1 MSISFVTLGRL
12 CIRDFCG
19 YYCPAGKDGGTMK
32 IEIRRFFDEFFLYS
46 SQFFILF
53 ILMLLITP
61 AADAL
66 QPASLV
72 IVTFFLVVQIL
83 LLVGQG
89 HKPIL
94 RILFSFI
101 TPAAYTLVRLL
112 EGSFISFD
120 MANAFIWGASLYVG
134 LFQAAALSSRGAW
147 FKRSAEFFLA
157 LGAVILF
164 IFFYFYLDLRLG
176 LAKRLASGEIGR
188 AQYAKALGLESFG
201 GSFLK
206 FLETPQNDFLIFG
219 VATFGIFLLANK
231 MTVLSLRLRIA
242 GLFGATR
249 TDERIDAPETATG
262 QAATVTVIS
271 SDIRDFTSLADRLS
285 PEHSVAILNR
295 YYSLWAVAADR
306 HGGRIA
312 GTTGDSVLMVF
323 GLLGEKDAAERALA
337 CARDFI
343 SELPGLREDLL
354 SVSLPAPVEVSIGIN
369 AGSIVAGDLGVAGS
383 RRLGV
388 FGDAVSVAAR
398 LDSLCREFKQD
409 LLLSQS
415 VFRQLELESQARL
428 VRIGEVLLRN
438 STQPVPVYG
447 TK

>member
-1 MSISFVTLGRL
+1 MVAMRVDL
-12 CIRDFCG
+12 
-19 YYCPAGKDGGTMK
+19 K
-32 IEIRRFFDEFFLYS
+32 RFFDEFFLYS
-46 SQFFILF
+46 SQFFVFF

-61 AADAL
+61 ATDAL
-66 QPASLV
+66 GPTSLV
-72 IVTFFLVVQIL
+72 IVTLFLIVQIL

-112 EGSFISFD
+112 KGSFISMD
-120 MANAFIWGASLYVG
+120 MANGFIWGAALYVG
-134 LFQAAALSSRGAW
+134 LFQAIALSARSTW
-147 FKRSAEFFLA
+147 FKRAAETLLA
-157 LGAVILF
+157 VGVVLLF
-164 IFFYFYLDLRLG
+164 VFFYFYLDLRLG
-176 LAKRLASGEIGR
+176 LSRRLAAGQISS
-188 AQYAKALGLESFG
+188 AQYAKSLGISSFG
-201 GSFLK
+201 PSFMK
-206 FLETPQNDFLIFG
+206 FLETPQNLFLIFG
-219 VATFGIFLLANK
+219 VATFGIMLLASK
-231 MTVLSLRLRIA
+231 VKVLGLRSRIA
-242 GLFGATR
+242 GLFGTAR
-249 TDERIDAPETATG
+249 VDEKVGDPAAAAG
-262 QAATVTVIS
+262 QAATVTVVS
-271 SDIRDFTSLADRLS
+271 SDIRDFTGLADRLS
-285 PEHSVAILNR
+285 PERAVALLNR
-295 YYSLWAVAADR
+295 YYSVWAVAADR
-306 HGGRIA
+306 HGGRLA
-312 GTTGDSVLMVF
+312 GTTGDSVVVVF

-343 SELPGLREDLL
+343 AELPGLRDDLQ
-354 SVSLPAPVEVSIGIN
+354 SASLPAPADVSIGMH
-369 AGSIVAGDLGVAGS
+369 AGTIVAGDLGVQGS

-388 FGDAVSVAAR
+388 FGEAVSTAAR

>member
-1 MSISFVTLGRL
+1 
-12 CIRDFCG
+12 
-19 YYCPAGKDGGTMK
+19 MK

-61 AADAL
+61 STDAL
-66 QPASLV
+66 RPSSLV
-72 IVTFFLVVQIL
+72 IVTFFLIIQVL

-101 TPAAYTLVRLL
+101 TPAAYTLVRML
-112 EGSFISFD
+112 EGSFVPLD
-120 MANAFIWGASLYVG
+120 MANAFIWGAALYVG
-134 LFQAAALSSRGAW
+134 LFQAAALSAKGAW
-147 FKRSAEFFLA
+147 FKRVSETFLA
-157 LGAVILF
+157 LGTVLLF

-176 LAKRLASGEIGR
+176 LAKNLASGAIGR
-188 AQYAKALGLESFG
+188 PQYIKALGLGSFG
-201 GSFLK
+201 STFLK
-206 FLETPQNDFLIFG
+206 FLESPQNDFLIFG
-219 VATFGIFLLANK
+219 VATFGIFLLASK
-231 MTVLSLRLRIA
+231 MIVLGLRSRIA
-242 GLFGATR
+242 WLFGAAR
-249 TDERIDAPETATG
+249 ADEKADDPTIATG

-271 SDIRDFTSLADRLS
+271 SDIKDFTGLADRLS
-285 PEHSVAILNR
+285 PERSVAILNR
-295 YYSLWAVAADR
+295 YYSMWAIAADR

-312 GTTGDSVLMVF
+312 GTTGDSVLVVF

-337 CARDFI
+337 SARDFI
-343 SELPGLREDLL
+343 AELPGLRDDLL
-354 SVSLPAPVEVSIGIN
+354 SASIPAPTEVSIGIN
-369 AGSIVAGDLGVAGS
+369 SGSIVAGDLGVASS

-388 FGDAVSVAAR
+388 FGEAVSVAAR

-409 LLLSQS
+409 ILLSQS

>member
-1 MSISFVTLGRL
+1 
-12 CIRDFCG
+12 
-19 YYCPAGKDGGTMK
+19 MK

-112 EGSFISFD
+112 EGSFVSFD

-157 LGAVILF
+157 LGAVLLF

-176 LAKRLASGEIGR
+176 LAKRLASGEIGQ

-249 TDERIDAPETATG
+249 ADEKINAPEAATG

-343 SELPGLREDLL
+343 AELPGLREDLL
-354 SVSLPAPVEVSIGIN
+354 SASLPAPVEVSIGIN
-369 AGSIVAGDLGVAGS
+369 AGSIVAGDLGVASS

>member
-1 MSISFVTLGRL
+1 MRV
-12 CIRDFCG
+12 DV
-19 YYCPAGKDGGTMK
+19 K
-32 IEIRRFFDEFFLYS
+32 RFFDEFFLYS
-46 SQFFILF
+46 SQFFVFF

-61 AADAL
+61 SADAL
-66 QPASLV
+66 GPMSLV
-72 IVTFFLVVQIL
+72 IMTLFLVVQIL

-89 HKPIL
+89 HKPLL

-112 EGSFISFD
+112 TGTFIPLD
-120 MANAFIWGASLYVG
+120 MAIGFIWGAALYVG
-134 LFQAAALSSRGAW
+134 FFQAVALSGRGTW
-147 FKRSAEFFLA
+147 FKRAAEALLA
-157 LGAVILF
+157 AGVVLLF

-176 LAKRLASGEIGR
+176 LSRRLAAGQIDS
-188 AQYAKALGLESFG
+188 AQYAKALGLASFG
-201 GSFLK
+201 PSFLK
-206 FLETPQNDFLIFG
+206 FLETPQNLFLIFG
-219 VATFGIFLLANK
+219 VTTFGIMLLASK
-231 MTVLSLRLRIA
+231 VKVLGLRSRIA
-242 GLFGATR
+242 GLFGTAR
-249 TDERIDAPETATG
+249 VDEKIGDPAAAAG
-262 QAATVTVIS
+262 QATIVTVLS
-271 SDIRDFTSLADRLS
+271 SDIRDFTGLADRLS
-285 PEHSVAILNR
+285 PERSVAILNR
-295 YYSLWAVAADR
+295 YYSVWAVAADR

-312 GTTGDSVLMVF
+312 GTTGDSVVVVF

-343 SELPGLREDLL
+343 AELPGFRDDLQ
-354 SVSLPAPVEVSIGIN
+354 SASLPAPTDVSIGMHSG
-369 AGSIVAGDLGVAGS
+369 AIVAGDLGVQGS

-388 FGDAVSVAAR
+388 FGEAVSTAAR

-409 LLLSQS
+409 ILLSQS

>member
-1 MSISFVTLGRL
+1 MRV
-12 CIRDFCG
+12 D
-19 YYCPAGKDGGTMK
+19 AK
-32 IEIRRFFDEFFLYS
+32 RFFDEFFLYS
-46 SQFFILF
+46 SQFFVFF

-61 AADAL
+61 SADTL
-66 QPASLV
+66 GPTSLIIVTLFLV
-72 IVTFFLVVQIL
+72 IQIL

-101 TPAAYTLVRLL
+101 TPTAYTLARLL
-112 EGSFISFD
+112 TGTFLALD
-120 MANAFIWGASLYVG
+120 MANAFIWWAALYVG
-134 LFQAAALSSRGAW
+134 LFQAVALSARGTW
-147 FKRSAEFFLA
+147 FKRVAETFLA
-157 LGAVILF
+157 AGVVLLF

-176 LAKRLASGEIGR
+176 LQKSLAAGAIDSGAY
-188 AQYAKALGLESFG
+188 AQALGLASFG
-201 GSFLK
+201 TSMLK
-206 FLETPQNDFLIFG
+206 FLETPQNLFLIFG
-219 VATFGIFLLANK
+219 VTTFGIMLLASK
-231 MTVLSLRLRIA
+231 VKVLGLRSRIA
-242 GLFGATR
+242 GLFGSAR
-249 TDERIDAPETATG
+249 VDEKVGDPAAAAG
-262 QAATVTVIS
+262 QATTVTVIS
-271 SDIRDFTSLADRLS
+271 SDIRDFTGLADRLS
-285 PEHSVAILNR
+285 PERSVAFLNR
-295 YYSLWAVAADR
+295 YYSLWAVASDR

-312 GTTGDSVLMVF
+312 GTTGDSVIVVF

-337 CARDFI
+337 SARDFI
-343 SELPGLREDLL
+343 AELPGLRDDLQ
-354 SVSLPAPVEVSIGIN
+354 SASLPAPSDVSIGIHTG
-369 AGSIVAGDLGVAGS
+369 AIVAGDLGVQGS

-388 FGDAVSVAAR
+388 FGEAVSTATR

>member
-1 MSISFVTLGRL
+1 
-12 CIRDFCG
+12 
-19 YYCPAGKDGGTMK
+19 MK

-46 SQFFILF
+46 SQFFIFF

-66 QPASLV
+66 KPASLI
-72 IVTFFLVVQIL
+72 IVTFFLIIQIL
-83 LLVGQG
+83 LLIGQG

-101 TPAAYTLVRLL
+101 TPAAYTLVRML
-112 EGSFISFD
+112 EGSFVPFD
-120 MANAFIWGASLYVG
+120 MANSLVWGAALYVG
-134 LFQAAALSSRGAW
+134 LFQASALSAKSAW
-147 FKRSAEFFLA
+147 FKRAAETFLA
-157 LGAVILF
+157 LGTVLLF
-164 IFFYFYLDLRLG
+164 VFFYFYLDLRLG
-176 LAKRLASGEIGR
+176 LAKQLAAGKIGQGE
-188 AQYAKALGLESFG
+188 YAKKLGLGSFG
-201 GSFLK
+201 PAFLK

-219 VATFGIFLLANK
+219 VATFGIFLLASK
-231 MTVLSLRLRIA
+231 MVVFSLRSRIT
-242 GLFGATR
+242 GLFGAAR
-249 TDERIDAPETATG
+249 VDERIEYHEAATG

-271 SDIRDFTSLADRLS
+271 SDIRDFTGLADRLS
-285 PEHSVAILNR
+285 PERSVAILNR
-295 YYSLWAVAADR
+295 YYSVWAVATDR
-306 HGGRIA
+306 YGGRIA

-343 SELPGLREDLL
+343 AELPGLRDDLL
-354 SVSLPAPVEVSIGIN
+354 SASIPAPLEVSIGIN
-369 AGSIVAGDLGVAGS
+369 SGSIVAGDLGISGS

-388 FGDAVSVAAR
+388 FGEAVSVAAR

>member
-1 MSISFVTLGRL
+1 MR
-12 CIRDFCG
+12 
-19 YYCPAGKDGGTMK
+19 
-32 IEIRRFFDEFFLYS
+32 IELRRFFDEFFLYS
-46 SQFFILF
+46 SQFFIFFIFMLF
-53 ILMLLITP
+53 ITP
-61 AADAL
+61 VADAL
-66 QPASLV
+66 RPASII
-72 IVTFFLVVQIL
+72 IVTLFLIVQIL

-101 TPAAYTLVRLL
+101 TPAAYTLVRML
-112 EGSFISFD
+112 EGSFVPLD
-120 MANAFIWGASLYVG
+120 MANAFIWGAALYVG
-134 LFQAAALSSRGAW
+134 LFQAAALSSRGTL
-147 FKRSAEFFLA
+147 FKRAAEVFLA
-157 LGAVILF
+157 LGAVLLF

-176 LAKRLASGEIGR
+176 LAKRLVSGEVNQ
-188 AQYAKALGLESFG
+188 AQYAKALGLGNFG
-201 GSFLK
+201 RSFLK

-219 VATFGIFLLANK
+219 VATFGVFLLATK
-231 MTVLSLRLRIA
+231 MNVLSLRSRIG
-242 GLFGATR
+242 GLFGGAR
-249 TDERIDAPETATG
+249 VDEKIDDPKVASG

-271 SDIRDFTSLADRLS
+271 SDIRDFTGLADRLS
-285 PEHSVAILNR
+285 PERSVAILNR
-295 YYSLWAVAADR
+295 YYSIWAIAADR

-312 GTTGDSVLMVF
+312 GTTGDSVLVVF
-323 GLLGEKDAAERALA
+323 GLLGEKDAAERALS

-343 SELPGLREDLL
+343 AELPGLRDDLL
-354 SVSLPAPVEVSIGIN
+354 AASLPAPAEVSIGIN
-369 AGSIVAGDLGVAGS
+369 SGSIVAGDLGVANS

-388 FGDAVSVAAR
+388 FGEAVSVAAR

>member
-1 MSISFVTLGRL
+1 MRV
-12 CIRDFCG
+12 D
-19 YYCPAGKDGGTMK
+19 A
-32 IEIRRFFDEFFLYS
+32 RRFFDEFFLYS
-46 SQFFILF
+46 SQFFVFF

-61 AADAL
+61 SADTLGPTSLIIVAL
-66 QPASLV
+66 FLV
-72 IVTFFLVVQIL
+72 IQIF

-89 HKPIL
+89 HRPIL

-101 TPAAYTLVRLL
+101 TPTAYTLARLL
-112 EGSFISFD
+112 TGTFLALD
-120 MANAFIWGASLYVG
+120 MANAFIWWAALYVG
-134 LFQAAALSSRGAW
+134 FFQAIALSARGTW
-147 FKRSAEFFLA
+147 FKRAAEALLA
-157 LGAVILF
+157 AGVVLLF

-176 LAKRLASGEIGR
+176 LQKSLAAGAIDSER
-188 AQYAKALGLESFG
+188 YAKSLAISSFPR
-201 GSFLK
+201 SFLK
-206 FLETPQNDFLIFG
+206 FLETPQNLFLIFG
-219 VATFGIFLLANK
+219 VATFGIMLLASK
-231 MTVLSLRLRIA
+231 VKVLGLRSRIA
-242 GLFGATR
+242 GLFGSAR
-249 TDERIDAPETATG
+249 VDERVGDPSAAAG

-271 SDIRDFTSLADRLS
+271 SDIRDFTGLADRLS
-285 PEHSVAILNR
+285 PERAVAFLNR
-295 YYSLWAVAADR
+295 YYAVWAVSCDR
-306 HGGRIA
+306 HGGRLA
-312 GTTGDSVLMVF
+312 GTTGDSVLIVF

-343 SELPGLREDLL
+343 AELPGLRDDLQ
-354 SVSLPAPVEVSIGIN
+354 SASLPAPADVSIGIHTG
-369 AGSIVAGDLGVAGS
+369 AIVAGELGVQGS

-388 FGDAVSVAAR
+388 FGEAVSTATR

>member
-1 MSISFVTLGRL
+1 V
-12 CIRDFCG
+12 
-19 YYCPAGKDGGTMK
+19 
-32 IEIRRFFDEFFLYS
+32 
-46 SQFFILF
+46 
-53 ILMLLITP
+53 
-61 AADAL
+61 
-66 QPASLV
+66 SLV

-89 HKPIL
+89 HKPLL

-101 TPAAYTLVRLL
+101 TPAAYALVRLL
-112 EGSFISFD
+112 EGSFVSFD
-120 MANAFIWGASLYVG
+120 MANAFIWGAALYVG
-134 LFQAAALSSRGAW
+134 LFQAAALSSRGSW
-147 FKRSAEFFLA
+147 FKRAAETFLA
-157 LGAVILF
+157 LGAVLVFIL
-164 IFFYFYLDLRLG
+164 FYFYLDLRLG
-176 LAKRLASGEIGR
+176 LARLLVNDVITREDYSTQLGIQNFGR
-188 AQYAKALGLESFG
+188 
-201 GSFLK
+201 SFLR

-219 VATFGIFLLANK
+219 VSTFGVFLLASK
-231 MTVLSLRLRIA
+231 MNVLGLRSRIS
-242 GLFGATR
+242 GLFGAAR
-249 TDERIDAPETATG
+249 VDEKIGDPVAATG

-271 SDIRDFTSLADRLS
+271 SDIRDFTGLADRMS
-285 PEHSVAILNR
+285 PERSVAILNR
-295 YYSLWAVAADR
+295 YYSVWAVAADR
-306 HGGRIA
+306 NGGRIA
-312 GTTGDSVLMVF
+312 GTTGDSVLLVF

-343 SELPGLREDLL
+343 AELPGLQDDLL
-354 SVSLPAPVEVSIGIN
+354 SASLPAPAEVSIGIN
-369 AGSIVAGDLGVAGS
+369 SGSIVAGDLGVAES

-388 FGDAVSVAAR
+388 FGEAVSVAAR